1 MRWVFYFNKNIST
14 ASPAVTATVPV
25 LPAAVRY

>member
-14 ASPAVTATVPV
+14 ASPAVTAIVPI
-25 LPAAVRY
+25 LPADV